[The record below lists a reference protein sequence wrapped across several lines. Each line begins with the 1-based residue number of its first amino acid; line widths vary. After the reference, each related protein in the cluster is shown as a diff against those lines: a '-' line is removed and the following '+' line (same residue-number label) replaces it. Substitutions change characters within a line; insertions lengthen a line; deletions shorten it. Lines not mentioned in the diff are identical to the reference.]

1 MKKFSVITLFFLLF
15 SLNSFADNSH
25 FIDFTKVLNSSKAGA
40 GAQKKLQE
48 KFVSES
54 KKFKKLEEDI
64 RNEETDIISQKKTI
78 SAEEYQKKVE
88 KLRKKVANLQKSK
101 QTSFKNISKSRND
114 AKLTLLKSLNPILKK
129 YMEENK
135 IKIILD
141 KKAVV
146 LGDISLE
153 ITDQI
158 IATLNKEVS
167 SIKIN

>member
-78 SAEEYQKKVE
+78 SAEEYQKKV
-88 KLRKKVANLQKSK
+88 ANLQKSK

>member
-1 MKKFSVITLFFLLF
+1 
-15 SLNSFADNSH
+15 
-25 FIDFTKVLNSSKAGA
+25 
-40 GAQKKLQE
+40 
-48 KFVSES
+48 
-54 KKFKKLEEDI
+54 
-64 RNEETDIISQKKTI
+64 
-78 SAEEYQKKVE
+78 
-88 KLRKKVANLQKSK
+88 
-101 QTSFKNISKSRND
+101 
-114 AKLTLLKSLNPILKK
+114 
-129 YMEENK
+129 MEENK

>member
-1 MKKFSVITLFFLLF
+1 M
-15 SLNSFADNSH
+15 
-25 FIDFTKVLNSSKAGA
+25 
-40 GAQKKLQE
+40 
-48 KFVSES
+48 
-54 KKFKKLEEDI
+54 
-64 RNEETDIISQKKTI
+64 
-78 SAEEYQKKVE
+78 
-88 KLRKKVANLQKSK
+88 
-101 QTSFKNISKSRND
+101 
-114 AKLTLLKSLNPILKK
+114 NPILKK